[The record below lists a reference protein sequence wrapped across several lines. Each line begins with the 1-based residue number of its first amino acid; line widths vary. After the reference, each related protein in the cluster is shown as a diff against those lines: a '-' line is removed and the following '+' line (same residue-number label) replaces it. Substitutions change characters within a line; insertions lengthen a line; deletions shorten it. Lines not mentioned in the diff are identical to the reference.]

1 MTCMGRPTVYRP
13 NFCERAHNYC
23 RLGAIND
30 ELAGFFGVC
39 PRTIDNW
46 MAVHPDFKAAV
57 QSGRVIADAKVARG
71 LYTRAVGYE
80 RKVGREIVVGDER
93 KRLTTTMHYPP
104 NVQACMFWLRNRR
117 RQTWRDGPSDPS
129 THAFDGIAQPMVRGL
144 GRTMVQK
151 DNLVAHA
158 DAMTG
163 GQGGQDGYAS

>member
-13 NFCERAHNYC
+13 DFCERAHNYC

-39 PRTIDNW
+39 PRTINNW

-80 RKVGREIVVGDER
+80 RKVEREIVVGDER